1 MKIIILY
8 PRAPNTP
15 SGNPNR
21 VFVAIDTET
30 SAVIGAWKADYSG
43 RDAIPDWAKERQ
55 VGHDIWI
62 NVPASEAKAYLKQ
75 GQAVLRE
82 AGLE

>member
-8 PRAPNTP
+8 LLAP

-21 VFVAIDTET
+21 VFVAIDTKMG
-30 SAVIGAWKADYSG
+30 AVVGAWAEGYYG
-43 RDAIPDWAKERQ
+43 RNAIPEWAKDRQ

-62 NVPASEAKAYLKQ
+62 NVPASEAEAYLKQ